1 MTKEFNFPRFTRFIY
16 LALMVILSLWL
27 SPSYA
32 QDTTKSILDINNS
45 KLIKK
50 ANQFLDTNQKK
61 INNFLNKKIEK
72 AKDVLNNKSNT
83 LIEKTGINE
92 IDKQLPYERLLN
104 KKYTLGRRA
113 YQNTVSQFNFLFHAD
128 ISLEEIIQRARDQH
142 EDDYTELLPF
152 YDYDL
157 SITSKESI
165 DSIIY
170 RCNANIVLHDLRS
183 NYVDDAYLLLAK
195 AYLFH
200 KNFDTAASIL
210 QFINYSFFD
219 KEDGADQPIGSNL
232 NKSGKFSIASA
243 ENNRVWENK
252 NIRNESMIWQARNYF
267 EAGEIIEGISLLQ
280 LLKTDAGFPKRLHP
294 FLYEQLAYGYYLSNM
309 NDSAANYLIKGLDN
323 AQDPLTKARWSFL
336 IAQLYEKEQKIDLAY
351 NWFRKAGA
359 IVSNPIIAVYASI
372 YMASIDANRGKKSWE
387 NLANALERML
397 KKDKYAAYADIIYY
411 EMAQLALRNQAV
423 AKANQWLIAS
433 IQKNEKNTKLKQ
445 KTLVQLGALNY
456 NIDQFSVA
464 KVAYE
469 NLNNLLKTFPNYDQI
484 ILRKKWIEKIADL
497 NDLIRYED
505 SLQLIFTA
513 PKMAQIQ
520 IAKQWQKRTA
530 LIKSQEKNLFTDPN
544 KKAVETQNLNK
555 NNQPNNPGYS
565 FGNSFPISV
574 KKQDVK
580 SDFYFDNPQNVS
592 MGVTNFIK
600 KWGDRPNVDNWRRKT
615 TIQLAR
621 TSTINVNIDT
631 VQANI
636 QTNTKE
642 VEFKK
647 GVRKYNKNNTTVLE
661 NDSSE
666 QLTIQLIQTESD
678 LLQSKLN
685 WNKNS
690 LSIAKI
696 FLYEL
701 NDFEKALPRYQAV
714 IQNNIEPS
722 ATESALLDLASHY
735 LHIGQSSTSDSLIA
749 LITRQFPEGIYIQ
762 KKKAKENLDR
772 IDKNTAEAYKT
783 AYFLAQIGD
792 WDQFGAQMD
801 VVQKQFK
808 GTKWNTPYQFLKVK
822 MNAQLGKDSIAIEY
836 CNEIIAQNKSES
848 IKARAKNIITEINK
862 RKETEAYL
870 AALKI
875 VKPTKL
881 VNTKEEAI
889 ALSKAPAINLK
900 NDSSL
905 NGKTAL
911 NIKMAVNIKN
921 DSTSK
926 SNISNNS
933 ANTITKAEVNNLT
946 FTNDSLEQHYIA
958 LQTMNISTVFVKE
971 IQNAFKD
978 YNTETFRQLNLA
990 VTFVQFTDQSHIV
1003 WIGPFTNASDGL
1015 AYINQVKPKLSTEI
1029 ISFIA
1034 KKQYDITLIGKSN
1047 IIQINNQEQ
1056 MDQYRRDKSNY
1067 YFKP

>member
-1 MTKEFNFPRFTRFIY
+1 MAQEYNYPQFKRFIC
-16 LALMVILSLWL
+16 LTAMVLLSIWVR
-27 SPSYA
+27 PSYA

-61 INNFLNKKIEK
+61 INNFLNNKIEK
-72 AKDVLNNKSNT
+72 AKNVLTNKSNE
-83 LIEKTGINE
+83 LIDKTGINDM
-92 IDKQLPYERLLN
+92 DKQLPYERLLN

-113 YQNTVSQFNFLFHAD
+113 YQNTVSQFNFLFHAA
-128 ISLEEIIQRARDQH
+128 ISLEEIIQKARDLH

-157 SITSKESI
+157 SITAKESI

-195 AYLFH
+195 SYLFH

-210 QFINYSFFD
+210 QFINYSFFE
-219 KEDGADQPIGSNL
+219 KEDGADLPIGSNI
-232 NKSGKFSIASA
+232 NKSGKFSIASP
-243 ENNRVWENK
+243 ENNRTWENK
-252 NIRNESMIWQARNYF
+252 NVRNESMIWQARNYF
-267 EAGEIIEGISLLQ
+267 EAGEINEGISLLQ
-280 LLKTDAGFPKRLHP
+280 LLKTDAGFPKRLQP
-294 FLYEQLAYGYYLSNM
+294 FLYEQLAYGYYLTGM

-351 NWFRKAGA
+351 NWYKKAGA
-359 IVSNPIIAVYASI
+359 IVSNPVIAVYASI

-387 NLANALERML
+387 SLANALERMI
-397 KKDKYAAYADIIYY
+397 KKDKYAAFADIIYY

-456 NIDQFSVA
+456 KIDQFSVA
-464 KVAYE
+464 KIAYE
-469 NLNNLLKTFPNYDQI
+469 NLNDLLKTFPNYDQI
-484 ILRKKWIEKIADL
+484 TLRKKWIDKIADL
-497 NDLIRYED
+497 NELIKNED
-505 SLQLIFTA
+505 SLQFIYAA
-513 PKMAQIQ
+513 PALLQAQM
-520 IAKQWQKRTA
+520 AKQWQKRIA
-530 LIKSQEKNLFTDPN
+530 LIKSLEKDLFTDPN
-544 KKAVETQNLNK
+544 KKTDESVNVNK
-555 NNQPNNPGYS
+555 NNQANNPGYS
-565 FGNSFPISV
+565 FGNAFATTTT
-574 KKQDVK
+574 KQDVK

-615 TIQLAR
+615 TIQLAK
-621 TSTINVNIDT
+621 TSPAKTNIDS
-631 VQANI
+631 VQKNI
-636 QTNTKE
+636 PLNSKVIENAKLVGNKKNKTTLQTQ
-642 VEFKK
+642 
-647 GVRKYNKNNTTVLE
+647 
-661 NDSSE
+661 DSTD

-678 LLQSKLN
+678 LKQSQIS

-714 IQNNIEPS
+714 IQNDIEP
-722 ATESALLDLASHY
+722 ATTESALLDLASHY
-735 LHIGQSSTSDSLIA
+735 MHIGQSTTSDSLIA
-749 LITRQFPEGIYIQ
+749 IITRQFPEGIYVQ
-762 KKKAKENLDR
+762 KKQAKENLDR
-772 IDKNTAEAYKT
+772 IDKNSAEAYKA

-792 WDQFGAQMD
+792 WEQFGAQMD
-801 VVQKQFK
+801 SVQKQFK

-822 MNAQLGKDSIAIEY
+822 MHAQLGKDSLAIEY
-836 CNEIIAQNKSES
+836 CNQIIAQNKSES
-848 IKARAKNIITEINK
+848 IKARAKNIITEINN
-862 RKETEAYL
+862 RKVTEAYL

-875 VKPTKL
+875 VQPTKV
-881 VNTKEEAI
+881 VNTKEETI
-889 ALSKAPAINLK
+889 VQSKAPINKLK
-900 NDSSL
+900 TDSNFKSSPNL
-905 NGKTAL
+905 
-911 NIKMAVNIKN
+911 KMAVNPKI
-921 DSTSK
+921 DSTL
-926 SNISNNS
+926 SNAI
-933 ANTITKAEVNNLT
+933 ANQIT

-958 LQTMNISTVFVKE
+958 LQTMNVSAAFVKE

-978 YNTETFRQLNLA
+978 FNTETFRQLNLT
-990 VTFVQFTDQSHIV
+990 VTYVQFTDQSHIV

-1015 AYINQVKPKLSTEI
+1015 AYINKVKPRLSTEI

-1034 KKQYDITLIGKSN
+1034 KKQYDLILIGKSN
-1047 IIQINNQEQ
+1047 ILLINNQAQ
-1056 MDQYRRDKSNY
+1056 LDQYKRDKSNY

>member
-1 MTKEFNFPRFTRFIY
+1 MTKEFNYPQINRFIC
-16 LALMVILSLWL
+16 LAAMVILSLWL

-45 KLIKK
+45 KLVKK

-61 INNFLNKKIEK
+61 INNFLNKNIEK
-72 AKDVLNNKSNT
+72 AKDVLNKKSNE
-83 LIEKTGINE
+83 LIDKTGINE

-113 YQNTVSQFNFLFHAD
+113 YQNTVSQFNFLFNAD
-128 ISLEEIIQRARDQH
+128 ISLNEIIQKARDQH

-157 SITSKESI
+157 SITAKESI

-210 QFINYSFFD
+210 QFINYSFFE

-232 NKSGKFSIASA
+232 SKSGKFSIASA

-252 NIRNESMIWQARNYF
+252 NVRNESMIWQARNYF
-267 EAGEIIEGISLLQ
+267 EAGEINEGISLLQ

-294 FLYEQLAYGYYLSNM
+294 FLYEQLAYGYYLSGM

-359 IVSNPIIAVYASI
+359 IVSNPVIAVYASI

-397 KKDKYAAYADIIYY
+397 KKDKYAAFADIVYY

-423 AKANQWLIAS
+423 KKANQWLIAS

-445 KTLVQLGALNY
+445 KTFVQLGALNY
-456 NIDQFSVA
+456 KIDQFSVA
-464 KVAYE
+464 KIAYE
-469 NLNNLLKTFPNYDQI
+469 NLNDLLKTFPNYDQI
-484 ILRKKWIEKIADL
+484 TLRKKWIDKIADL
-497 NDLIRYED
+497 NELIANED
-505 SLQLIFTA
+505 NLQLIYAA
-513 PKMAQIQ
+513 PTMAQTQ
-520 IAKQWQKRTA
+520 MAKDWQKRSA
-530 LIKSQEKNLFTDPN
+530 LIKSQEKNLLNDPN
-544 KKAVETQNLNK
+544 KKTEESLLVNNYNQN
-555 NNQPNNPGYS
+555 NNPVYS
-565 FGNSFPISV
+565 FANAST
-574 KKQDVK
+574 KQNIK

-592 MGVTNFIK
+592 MGVNSYIK
-600 KWGDRPNVDNWRRKT
+600 KWGDRPNIDNWRRKT

-621 TSTINVNIDT
+621 TSPANANIDSA
-631 VQANI
+631 QSI
-636 QTNTKE
+636 ILSNTKSL
-642 VEFKK
+642 
-647 GVRKYNKNNTTVLE
+647 GNKEKNTIALE
-661 NDSSE
+661 QDSTE
-666 QLTIQLIQTESD
+666 RLTIQLIQNESD
-678 LLQSKLN
+678 LTQSKLN

-714 IQNNIEPS
+714 IQNSIEPNT
-722 ATESALLDLASHY
+722 TESALLDLASHY
-735 LHIGQSSTSDSLIA
+735 LHVGQTTNSDSLIA
-749 LITRQFPEGIYIQ
+749 LIISQFPDGIYVQ

-772 IDKNTAEAYKT
+772 IDKNSAEAYKSV
-783 AYFLAQIGD
+783 YFLAQIGD
-792 WDQFGAQMD
+792 WDQFSAQMET
-801 VVQKQFK
+801 VQKQFK

-848 IKARAKNIITEINK
+848 IKSRAKNIITEINN
-862 RKETEAYL
+862 RKATEAYL

-875 VKPTKL
+875 LKPTKL
-881 VNTKEEAI
+881 VNTNEETI
-889 ALSKAPAINLK
+889 VQIKAPAIKVK

-905 NGKTAL
+905 NSKSTL
-911 NIKMAVNIKN
+911 DIKMAVNPKN
-921 DSTSK
+921 DSNLSK
-926 SNISNNS
+926 AI
-933 ANTITKAEVNNLT
+933 ANQIT
-946 FTNDSLEQHYIA
+946 FTNDSIEQHYIA
-958 LQTMNISTVFVKE
+958 LQTTNVSTVFVKE
-971 IQNAFKD
+971 IQNAIKD
-978 YNTETFRQLNLA
+978 FNAETFKQLNLA
-990 VTFVQFTDQSHIV
+990 VTYVQFTDQSHIV
-1003 WIGPFTNASDGL
+1003 WIGPFTNAYDGL
-1015 AYINQVKPKLSTEI
+1015 VYLNKVKPRLSTEI

-1034 KKQYDITLIGKSN
+1034 KKQYNLTLIGKSN
-1047 IIQINNQEQ
+1047 IVLINNQEQ
-1056 MDQYRRDKSNY
+1056 LDQYKRDKSNY

>member
-1 MTKEFNFPRFTRFIY
+1 MAQEYNYPQFKRFIC
-16 LALMVILSLWL
+16 LTAMVLLSIWVR
-27 SPSYA
+27 PSYA

-61 INNFLNKKIEK
+61 INNFLNNKIEK
-72 AKDVLNNKSNT
+72 AKNVLTNKSNE
-83 LIEKTGINE
+83 LIDKTGINDM
-92 IDKQLPYERLLN
+92 DKQLPYERLLN

-113 YQNTVSQFNFLFHAD
+113 YQNTVSQFNFLFHAA
-128 ISLEEIIQRARDQH
+128 ISLEEIIQKARDLH

-157 SITSKESI
+157 SITAKESI

-195 AYLFH
+195 SYLFH

-210 QFINYSFFD
+210 QFINYSFFE
-219 KEDGADQPIGSNL
+219 KEDGADLPIGSNI
-232 NKSGKFSIASA
+232 NKSGKFSIASP
-243 ENNRVWENK
+243 ENNRAWENK
-252 NIRNESMIWQARNYF
+252 NVRNESMIWQARNYF
-267 EAGEIIEGISLLQ
+267 EAGEINEGISLLQ
-280 LLKTDAGFPKRLHP
+280 LLKTDAGFPKRLQP
-294 FLYEQLAYGYYLSNM
+294 FLYEQLAYGYYLTGM

-351 NWFRKAGA
+351 NWYKKAGA
-359 IVSNPIIAVYASI
+359 IVSNPVIAVYASI

-387 NLANALERML
+387 SLANALERMI
-397 KKDKYAAYADIIYY
+397 KKDKYAAFADIIYY

-445 KTLVQLGALNY
+445 KTLVQLGALNFK
-456 NIDQFSVA
+456 IDQFSVA
-464 KVAYE
+464 KIAYE
-469 NLNNLLKTFPNYDQI
+469 NLNDLLKTFPNYDQI
-484 ILRKKWIEKIADL
+484 TLRKKWIDKIADL
-497 NDLIRYED
+497 NELIKNED
-505 SLQLIFTA
+505 SLQFIYAA
-513 PKMAQIQ
+513 PALLQAQM
-520 IAKQWQKRTA
+520 AKQWQKRIA
-530 LIKSQEKNLFTDPN
+530 LIKSLEKDLFTDPN
-544 KKAVETQNLNK
+544 KKTDESVNVNK
-555 NNQPNNPGYS
+555 NNQANNPGYS
-565 FGNSFPISV
+565 FGNAFATTTT
-574 KKQDVK
+574 KQDVK

-615 TIQLAR
+615 TIQLAK
-621 TSTINVNIDT
+621 TSPAKTNIDS
-631 VQANI
+631 VQKNI
-636 QTNTKE
+636 PLNSKVIENAKLVGNKKNKTTLQTQ
-642 VEFKK
+642 
-647 GVRKYNKNNTTVLE
+647 
-661 NDSSE
+661 DSTD

-678 LLQSKLN
+678 LKQSQIS

-714 IQNNIEPS
+714 IQNDIEP
-722 ATESALLDLASHY
+722 ATTESALLDLASHY
-735 LHIGQSSTSDSLIA
+735 MHIGQSTTSDSLIA
-749 LITRQFPEGIYIQ
+749 IITRQFPEGIYVQ
-762 KKKAKENLDR
+762 KKQAKENLDR
-772 IDKNTAEAYKT
+772 KDKNSAEAYKA

-792 WDQFGAQMD
+792 WEQFGAQMD
-801 VVQKQFK
+801 SVQKQFK

-822 MNAQLGKDSIAIEY
+822 MHAQLGKDSLAIEY
-836 CNEIIAQNKSES
+836 CNQIIAQNKSES
-848 IKARAKNIITEINK
+848 IKARAKNIITEINN
-862 RKETEAYL
+862 RKVTEAYL

-875 VKPTKL
+875 VQPTKV
-881 VNTKEEAI
+881 VNTKEETI
-889 ALSKAPAINLK
+889 VQSKAPINKLK
-900 NDSSL
+900 TDSNFKSSPNL
-905 NGKTAL
+905 
-911 NIKMAVNIKN
+911 KMAVNPKI
-921 DSTSK
+921 DSTL
-926 SNISNNS
+926 SNAI
-933 ANTITKAEVNNLT
+933 ANQIT

-958 LQTMNISTVFVKE
+958 LQTMNVSAAFVKE

-978 YNTETFRQLNLA
+978 FNTETFRQLNLT
-990 VTFVQFTDQSHIV
+990 VTYVQFTDQSHIV

-1015 AYINQVKPKLSTEI
+1015 AYINKVKPRLSTEI

-1034 KKQYDITLIGKSN
+1034 KKQYDLILIGKSN
-1047 IIQINNQEQ
+1047 ILLINNQAQ
-1056 MDQYRRDKSNY
+1056 LDQYKRDKSNY

>member
-1 MTKEFNFPRFTRFIY
+1 MAQEYNYPQFKRFIC
-16 LALMVILSLWL
+16 LTAMVLLSIWVR
-27 SPSYA
+27 PSYA

-61 INNFLNKKIEK
+61 INNFLNNKIEK
-72 AKDVLNNKSNT
+72 AKNVLTNKSNE
-83 LIEKTGINE
+83 LIDKTGINDM
-92 IDKQLPYERLLN
+92 DKQLPYERLLN

-113 YQNTVSQFNFLFHAD
+113 YQNTVSQFNFLFHAA
-128 ISLEEIIQRARDQH
+128 ISLEEIIQKARDLH

-157 SITSKESI
+157 SITAKESI

-195 AYLFH
+195 SYLFH

-210 QFINYSFFD
+210 QFINYSFFE
-219 KEDGADQPIGSNL
+219 KEDGADLPIGSNI
-232 NKSGKFSIASA
+232 NKSGKFSIASP
-243 ENNRVWENK
+243 ENNRAWENK
-252 NIRNESMIWQARNYF
+252 NVRNESMIWQARNYF
-267 EAGEIIEGISLLQ
+267 EAGEINEGISLLQ
-280 LLKTDAGFPKRLHP
+280 LLKTDAGFPKRLQP
-294 FLYEQLAYGYYLSNM
+294 FLYEQLAYGYYLTGM

-351 NWFRKAGA
+351 NWYKKAGA
-359 IVSNPIIAVYASI
+359 IVSNPVIAVYASI

-387 NLANALERML
+387 SLANALERMI
-397 KKDKYAAYADIIYY
+397 KKDKYAAFADIIYY

-456 NIDQFSVA
+456 KIDQFSVA
-464 KVAYE
+464 KIAYE
-469 NLNNLLKTFPNYDQI
+469 NLNDLLKTFPNYDQI
-484 ILRKKWIEKIADL
+484 TLRKKWIDKIADL
-497 NDLIRYED
+497 NELIKNED
-505 SLQLIFTA
+505 SLQFIYAA
-513 PKMAQIQ
+513 PALLQAQM
-520 IAKQWQKRTA
+520 AKQWQKRIA
-530 LIKSQEKNLFTDPN
+530 LIKSLEKDLFTDPN
-544 KKAVETQNLNK
+544 KKTDESVNVNK
-555 NNQPNNPGYS
+555 NNQANNPGYS
-565 FGNSFPISV
+565 FGNAFATTTT
-574 KKQDVK
+574 KQDVK

-615 TIQLAR
+615 TIQLAK
-621 TSTINVNIDT
+621 TSPAKTNIDS
-631 VQANI
+631 VQKNI
-636 QTNTKE
+636 SLNPKVVENAKLVGNKKNKTTLQTQ
-642 VEFKK
+642 
-647 GVRKYNKNNTTVLE
+647 
-661 NDSSE
+661 DSTD

-678 LLQSKLN
+678 LKQSQIS

-714 IQNNIEPS
+714 IQNDIEP
-722 ATESALLDLASHY
+722 ATTESALLDLASHY
-735 LHIGQSSTSDSLIA
+735 MHIGQSTTSDSLIA
-749 LITRQFPEGIYIQ
+749 IITRQFPEGIYVQ
-762 KKKAKENLDR
+762 KKQAKENLDR
-772 IDKNTAEAYKT
+772 IDKNSAEAYKA

-792 WDQFGAQMD
+792 WEQFGAQMD
-801 VVQKQFK
+801 SVQKQFK

-822 MNAQLGKDSIAIEY
+822 MHAQLGKDSLAIEY
-836 CNEIIAQNKSES
+836 CNQIIAQNKSES
-848 IKARAKNIITEINK
+848 IKARAKNIITEINN
-862 RKETEAYL
+862 RKVTEAYL

-875 VKPTKL
+875 VQPTKV
-881 VNTKEEAI
+881 VNTKEETI
-889 ALSKAPAINLK
+889 VQSKAPINKLK
-900 NDSSL
+900 TDSNFKSSPNL
-905 NGKTAL
+905 
-911 NIKMAVNIKN
+911 KMAVNPKI
-921 DSTSK
+921 DSTL
-926 SNISNNS
+926 SNAI
-933 ANTITKAEVNNLT
+933 ANQIT

-958 LQTMNISTVFVKE
+958 LQTMNVSAAFVKE

-978 YNTETFRQLNLA
+978 FNTETFRQLNLT
-990 VTFVQFTDQSHIV
+990 VTYVQFTDQSHIV

-1015 AYINQVKPKLSTEI
+1015 AYINKVKPRLSTEI

-1034 KKQYDITLIGKSN
+1034 KKQYDLILIGKSN
-1047 IIQINNQEQ
+1047 ILLINNQAQ
-1056 MDQYRRDKSNY
+1056 LDQYKRDKSNY

>member
-1 MTKEFNFPRFTRFIY
+1 MAQEYNYPQFKRFIC
-16 LALMVILSLWL
+16 LTAMVLLSIWVR
-27 SPSYA
+27 PSYA

-61 INNFLNKKIEK
+61 INNFLNNKIEK
-72 AKDVLNNKSNT
+72 AKNVLTNKSNE
-83 LIEKTGINE
+83 LIDKTGINDM
-92 IDKQLPYERLLN
+92 DKQLPYERLLN

-113 YQNTVSQFNFLFHAD
+113 YQNTVSQFNFLFHAA
-128 ISLEEIIQRARDQH
+128 ISLEEIIQKARDLH

-157 SITSKESI
+157 SITAKESI

-195 AYLFH
+195 SYLFH

-210 QFINYSFFD
+210 QFINYSFFE
-219 KEDGADQPIGSNL
+219 KEDGADLPIGSNI
-232 NKSGKFSIASA
+232 NKSGKFSIASP
-243 ENNRVWENK
+243 ENNRAWENK
-252 NIRNESMIWQARNYF
+252 NVRNESMIWQARNYF
-267 EAGEIIEGISLLQ
+267 EAGEINEGISLLQ
-280 LLKTDAGFPKRLHP
+280 LLKTDAGFPKRLQP
-294 FLYEQLAYGYYLSNM
+294 FLYEQLAYGYYLTGM

-351 NWFRKAGA
+351 NWYKKAGA
-359 IVSNPIIAVYASI
+359 IVSNPVIAVYASI

-387 NLANALERML
+387 SLANALERMI
-397 KKDKYAAYADIIYY
+397 KKDKYAAFADIIYY

-456 NIDQFSVA
+456 KIDQFSVA
-464 KVAYE
+464 KIAYE
-469 NLNNLLKTFPNYDQI
+469 NLNDLLKTFPNYDQI
-484 ILRKKWIEKIADL
+484 TLRKKWIDKIADL
-497 NDLIRYED
+497 NELIKNED
-505 SLQLIFTA
+505 SLQFIYAA
-513 PKMAQIQ
+513 PALLQAQM
-520 IAKQWQKRTA
+520 AKQWQKRIA
-530 LIKSQEKNLFTDPN
+530 LIKSLEKDLFTDPN
-544 KKAVETQNLNK
+544 KKTDESVNVNK
-555 NNQPNNPGYS
+555 NNQANNPGYS
-565 FGNSFPISV
+565 FGNAFATTTT
-574 KKQDVK
+574 KQDVK

-615 TIQLAR
+615 TIQLAK
-621 TSTINVNIDT
+621 TSPAKTNIDS
-631 VQANI
+631 VQKNI
-636 QTNTKE
+636 PLNSKVIENAKLVGNKKNKTTLQTQ
-642 VEFKK
+642 
-647 GVRKYNKNNTTVLE
+647 
-661 NDSSE
+661 DSTD

-678 LLQSKLN
+678 LKQSQIS

-714 IQNNIEPS
+714 IQNDIEP
-722 ATESALLDLASHY
+722 ATTESALLDLASHY
-735 LHIGQSSTSDSLIA
+735 MHIGQPTISDSLIA
-749 LITRQFPEGIYIQ
+749 LISRQFPEGIYVQ
-762 KKKAKENLDR
+762 KKQAKENLDL
-772 IDKNTAEAYKT
+772 IDKNSAEAYKA

-792 WDQFGAQMD
+792 WEQFGVQMD
-801 VVQKQFK
+801 SVQKQFK

-822 MNAQLGKDSIAIEY
+822 MHAQLGKDSLAIEY
-836 CNEIIAQNKSES
+836 CNQIIAQNKSES
-848 IKARAKNIITEINK
+848 IKARAKNIITEINN
-862 RKETEAYL
+862 RKVTEAYL

-875 VKPTKL
+875 VQPTKV
-881 VNTKEEAI
+881 VNTKEETI
-889 ALSKAPAINLK
+889 VQSKAPINKLK
-900 NDSSL
+900 TDSNFKSSPNL
-905 NGKTAL
+905 
-911 NIKMAVNIKN
+911 KMAVNPKI
-921 DSTSK
+921 DSTL
-926 SNISNNS
+926 SNAI
-933 ANTITKAEVNNLT
+933 ANQIT

-958 LQTMNISTVFVKE
+958 LQTMNVSAAFVKE

-978 YNTETFRQLNLA
+978 FNTETFRQLNLT
-990 VTFVQFTDQSHIV
+990 VTYVQFTDQSHIV

-1015 AYINQVKPKLSTEI
+1015 AYINKVKPRLSTEI

-1034 KKQYDITLIGKSN
+1034 KKQYDLILIGKSN
-1047 IIQINNQEQ
+1047 ILLINNQAQ
-1056 MDQYRRDKSNY
+1056 LDQYKRDKSNY

>member
-1 MTKEFNFPRFTRFIY
+1 MAQEYNYPQFKRFIC
-16 LALMVILSLWL
+16 LTAMVLLSIWVR
-27 SPSYA
+27 PSYA

-61 INNFLNKKIEK
+61 INNFLNNKIEK
-72 AKDVLNNKSNT
+72 AKNVLTNKSNE
-83 LIEKTGINE
+83 LIDKTGINDM
-92 IDKQLPYERLLN
+92 DKQLPYERLLN

-113 YQNTVSQFNFLFHAD
+113 YQNTVSQFNFLFHAA
-128 ISLEEIIQRARDQH
+128 ISLEEIIQKARDLH

-157 SITSKESI
+157 SITAKESI

-195 AYLFH
+195 SYLFH

-210 QFINYSFFD
+210 QFINYSFFE
-219 KEDGADQPIGSNL
+219 KEDGADLPIGSNI
-232 NKSGKFSIASA
+232 NKSGKFSIASP
-243 ENNRVWENK
+243 ENNRAWENK
-252 NIRNESMIWQARNYF
+252 NVRNESMIWQARNYF
-267 EAGEIIEGISLLQ
+267 EAGEINEGISLLQ
-280 LLKTDAGFPKRLHP
+280 LLKTDAGFPKRLQP
-294 FLYEQLAYGYYLSNM
+294 FLYEQLAYGYYLTGM

-351 NWFRKAGA
+351 NWYKKAGA
-359 IVSNPIIAVYASI
+359 IVSNPVIAVYASI

-387 NLANALERML
+387 SLANALERMI
-397 KKDKYAAYADIIYY
+397 KKDKYAAFADIIYY

-456 NIDQFSVA
+456 KIDQFSVA
-464 KVAYE
+464 KIAYE
-469 NLNNLLKTFPNYDQI
+469 NLNDLLKTFPNYDQI
-484 ILRKKWIEKIADL
+484 TLRKKWIDKIADL
-497 NDLIRYED
+497 NELIKNED
-505 SLQLIFTA
+505 SLQFIYAA
-513 PKMAQIQ
+513 PALLQAQM
-520 IAKQWQKRTA
+520 AKQWQKRIA
-530 LIKSQEKNLFTDPN
+530 LIKSLEKDLFTDPN
-544 KKAVETQNLNK
+544 KKTDESVNVNK
-555 NNQPNNPGYS
+555 NNQANNPGYS
-565 FGNSFPISV
+565 FGNAFATTTT
-574 KKQDVK
+574 KQDVK

-615 TIQLAR
+615 TIQLAK
-621 TSTINVNIDT
+621 TSPAKTNIDS
-631 VQANI
+631 VQKNI
-636 QTNTKE
+636 PLNPKVVENAKLVGNKKNKTTLQTQ
-642 VEFKK
+642 
-647 GVRKYNKNNTTVLE
+647 
-661 NDSSE
+661 DSTD

-678 LLQSKLN
+678 LKQSQIS

-714 IQNNIEPS
+714 IQNDIEP
-722 ATESALLDLASHY
+722 ATTESALLDLASHY
-735 LHIGQSSTSDSLIA
+735 MHIGQSTTSDSLIA
-749 LITRQFPEGIYIQ
+749 IITRQFPEGIYVQ
-762 KKKAKENLDR
+762 KKQAKENLDR
-772 IDKNTAEAYKT
+772 IDKNSAEAYKA

-792 WDQFGAQMD
+792 WEQFGAQMD
-801 VVQKQFK
+801 SVQKQFK

-822 MNAQLGKDSIAIEY
+822 MHAQLGKDSLAIEY
-836 CNEIIAQNKSES
+836 CNQIIAQNKSES
-848 IKARAKNIITEINK
+848 IKARAKNIITEINN
-862 RKETEAYL
+862 RKVTEAYL

-875 VKPTKL
+875 VQPTKV
-881 VNTKEEAI
+881 VNTKEETI
-889 ALSKAPAINLK
+889 VQSKAPINKLK
-900 NDSSL
+900 TDSNFKSSPNL
-905 NGKTAL
+905 
-911 NIKMAVNIKN
+911 KMAVNPKI
-921 DSTSK
+921 DSTL
-926 SNISNNS
+926 SNAI
-933 ANTITKAEVNNLT
+933 ANQIT

-958 LQTMNISTVFVKE
+958 LQTMNVSAAFVKE

-978 YNTETFRQLNLA
+978 FNTETFRQLNLT
-990 VTFVQFTDQSHIV
+990 VTYVQFTDQSHIV

-1015 AYINQVKPKLSTEI
+1015 AYINKVKPRLSTEI

-1034 KKQYDITLIGKSN
+1034 KKQYDLILIGKSN
-1047 IIQINNQEQ
+1047 ILLINNQAQ
-1056 MDQYRRDKSNY
+1056 LDQYKRDKSNY

>member
-1 MTKEFNFPRFTRFIY
+1 MTKESNYPQFKRFIC
-16 LALMVILSLWL
+16 LAAIVLFSLWL
-27 SPSYA
+27 NPSYA
-32 QDTTKSILDINNS
+32 QDSTKSILDINNS
-45 KLIKK
+45 KLVKK
-50 ANQFLDTNQKK
+50 ANQLLDTNQKK
-61 INNFLNKKIEK
+61 INNFLNKKIEQ
-72 AKDVLNNKSNT
+72 AKDVLNKKSNE
-83 LIEKTGINE
+83 LIDKTGINE

-128 ISLEEIIQRARDQH
+128 ISLNEIIQKAREQH
-142 EDDYTELLPF
+142 EDDFTDLLPF

-157 SITSKESI
+157 NITAKESI

-183 NYVDDAYLLLAK
+183 NYVDDAYFLLAK

-210 QFINYSFFD
+210 QFINYSFFE

-232 NKSGKFSIASA
+232 SKSGKFSIASA
-243 ENNRVWENK
+243 ENNRAWENK
-252 NIRNESMIWQARNYF
+252 NVRNESMIWQARNYF
-267 EAGEIIEGISLLQ
+267 EAGEINEGISLLQ

-294 FLYEQLAYGYYLSNM
+294 FLYEQLAYGYYLSGM

-323 AQDPLTKARWSFL
+323 AQDPLTKARWCFL

-359 IVSNPIIAVYASI
+359 IVSNPVIAVYASI

-397 KKDKYAAYADIIYY
+397 KKDKYAAFADIVYY

-423 AKANQWLIAS
+423 TKANQWLIAS
-433 IQKNEKNTKLKQ
+433 IQKNQKNTKLKQ

-456 NIDQFSVA
+456 KIDQFSIA
-464 KVAYE
+464 KIAYE
-469 NLNNLLKTFPNYDQI
+469 NLNDLLKTFPNYDQI
-484 ILRKKWIEKIADL
+484 TLRKKWIDKIANL
-497 NDLIRYED
+497 NESIANED
-505 SLQLIFTA
+505 SLQLIYAA
-513 PKMAQIQ
+513 PTIAQSQ
-520 IAKQWQKRTA
+520 MAKQWQKRTA
-530 LIKSQEKNLFTDPN
+530 LIKSQENNLLTDPN
-544 KKAVETQNLNK
+544 KKTEEPMPVNR
-555 NNQPNNPGYS
+555 NNNNPGYS
-565 FGNSFPISV
+565 FANTSP
-574 KKQDVK
+574 KQNVK

-592 MGVTNFIK
+592 MGVTSYIK

-621 TSTINVNIDT
+621 TSPIKVNNDS
-631 VQANI
+631 VQSNI
-636 QTNTKE
+636 QSNIKS
-642 VEFKK
+642 VGNKK
-647 GVRKYNKNNTTVLE
+647 KNTTALDQ
-661 NDSSE
+661 DSTE
-666 QLTIQLIQTESD
+666 RLTIQLIETESD
-678 LLQSKLN
+678 LNQSKLN

-714 IQNNIEPS
+714 IQNNIEPNT
-722 ATESALLDLASHY
+722 TESALLDLASHY
-735 LHIGQSSTSDSLIA
+735 LHIGQTTSSDSIIA
-749 LITRQFPEGIYIQ
+749 LIINQFPEGIYVQ

-772 IDKNTAEAYKT
+772 IDKNSSEAYKT

-792 WDQFGAQMD
+792 WDQFGTQMETF
-801 VVQKQFK
+801 QKQFK

-822 MNAQLGKDSIAIEY
+822 MNAQLGRDSIAIEY

-848 IKARAKNIITEINK
+848 IKARAKNIITEINN
-862 RKETEAYL
+862 RKTTEAYL

-875 VKPTKL
+875 VKTTKL

-889 ALSKAPAINLK
+889 VLSKAPAMTLK
-900 NDSSL
+900 HDSSL
-905 NGKTAL
+905 NGKGNL
-911 NIKMAVNIKN
+911 DIKMAVNIKN
-921 DSTSK
+921 DSTNAST
-926 SNISNNS
+926 ISL
-933 ANTITKAEVNNLT
+933 AKAEINQIA
-946 FTNDSLEQHYIA
+946 FTSDSLEQHYIA
-958 LQTMNISTVFVKE
+958 LQTMNISAVFVKE

-978 YNTETFRQLNLA
+978 FNTETFRQLNLA
-990 VTFVQFTDQSHIV
+990 VTYVQFTDQSHIV
-1003 WIGPFTNASDGL
+1003 WIGPFNNASDGL

-1034 KKQYDITLIGKSN
+1034 KKQYDLTLIGKSN

-1056 MDQYRRDKSNY
+1056 MDQYRRYKSNY

>member
-1 MTKEFNFPRFTRFIY
+1 MAQEYNYPQFKRFIC
-16 LALMVILSLWL
+16 LTAMVLLSIWVR
-27 SPSYA
+27 PSYA

-61 INNFLNKKIEK
+61 INNFLNNKIEK
-72 AKDVLNNKSNT
+72 AKNVLTNKSNE
-83 LIEKTGINE
+83 LIDKTGINDM
-92 IDKQLPYERLLN
+92 DKQLPYERLLN

-113 YQNTVSQFNFLFHAD
+113 YQNTVSQFNFLFHAA
-128 ISLEEIIQRARDQH
+128 ISLEEIIQKARDLH

-157 SITSKESI
+157 SITAKESI

-195 AYLFH
+195 SYLFH

-210 QFINYSFFD
+210 QFINYSFFE
-219 KEDGADQPIGSNL
+219 KEDGADLPIGSNI
-232 NKSGKFSIASA
+232 NKSGKFSIASP
-243 ENNRVWENK
+243 ENNRAWENK
-252 NIRNESMIWQARNYF
+252 NVRNESMIWQARNYF
-267 EAGEIIEGISLLQ
+267 EAGDINEGISLLQ
-280 LLKTDAGFPKRLHP
+280 LLKTDAGFPKRLQP
-294 FLYEQLAYGYYLSNM
+294 FLYEQLAYGYYLTGM

-351 NWFRKAGA
+351 NWYKKAGA
-359 IVSNPIIAVYASI
+359 IVSNPVIAVYASI

-387 NLANALERML
+387 SLANALERMI
-397 KKDKYAAYADIIYY
+397 KKDKYAAFADIIYY

-456 NIDQFSVA
+456 KIDQFSVA
-464 KVAYE
+464 KIAYE
-469 NLNNLLKTFPNYDQI
+469 NLNDLLKTFPNYDQI
-484 ILRKKWIEKIADL
+484 TLRKKWIDKIADL
-497 NDLIRYED
+497 NELIKNED
-505 SLQLIFTA
+505 SLQFIYAA
-513 PKMAQIQ
+513 PALLQAQM
-520 IAKQWQKRTA
+520 AKQWQKRIA
-530 LIKSQEKNLFTDPN
+530 LIKSQEKDLFTDPN
-544 KKAVETQNLNK
+544 KKTDESVNVNK
-555 NNQPNNPGYS
+555 NNQANNPGYS
-565 FGNSFPISV
+565 FGNAFATTTT
-574 KKQDVK
+574 KQDVK

-615 TIQLAR
+615 TIQLAK
-621 TSTINVNIDT
+621 TSPAKTNIDS
-631 VQANI
+631 VQKNI
-636 QTNTKE
+636 PLNPKVVENAKLVGNKKNKTTLQTQ
-642 VEFKK
+642 
-647 GVRKYNKNNTTVLE
+647 
-661 NDSSE
+661 DSTD

-678 LLQSKLN
+678 LKQSQIS

-714 IQNNIEPS
+714 IQNDIEP
-722 ATESALLDLASHY
+722 ATTESALLDLASHY
-735 LHIGQSSTSDSLIA
+735 MHIGQSTTSDSLIA
-749 LITRQFPEGIYIQ
+749 IITRQFPEGIYVQ
-762 KKKAKENLDR
+762 KKQAKENLDR
-772 IDKNTAEAYKT
+772 IDKNSAEAYKA

-792 WDQFGAQMD
+792 WEQFGAQMD
-801 VVQKQFK
+801 SVQKQFK

-822 MNAQLGKDSIAIEY
+822 MHAQLGKDSLAIEY
-836 CNEIIAQNKSES
+836 CNQIIAQNKSES
-848 IKARAKNIITEINK
+848 IKARAKNIITEINN
-862 RKETEAYL
+862 RKVTEAYL

-875 VKPTKL
+875 VQPTKV
-881 VNTKEEAI
+881 VNTKEETI
-889 ALSKAPAINLK
+889 VQSKAPINKLK
-900 NDSSL
+900 TDSNFKSSPNL
-905 NGKTAL
+905 
-911 NIKMAVNIKN
+911 KMAVNPKI
-921 DSTSK
+921 DSTL
-926 SNISNNS
+926 SNAI
-933 ANTITKAEVNNLT
+933 ANQIT

-958 LQTMNISTVFVKE
+958 LQTMNVSAAFVKE

-978 YNTETFRQLNLA
+978 FNTETFRQLNLT
-990 VTFVQFTDQSHIV
+990 VTYVQFTDQSHIV

-1015 AYINQVKPKLSTEI
+1015 AYINKVKPRLSTEI

-1034 KKQYDITLIGKSN
+1034 KKQYDLILIGKSN
-1047 IIQINNQEQ
+1047 ILLINNQAQ
-1056 MDQYRRDKSNY
+1056 LDQYKRDKSNY

>member
-1 MTKEFNFPRFTRFIY
+1 MAQEYNYPQFKRFIC
-16 LALMVILSLWL
+16 LTAMVLLSIWVR
-27 SPSYA
+27 PSYA
-32 QDTTKSILDINNS
+32 QATTKSILDINNS

-61 INNFLNKKIEK
+61 INNFLNNKIEK
-72 AKDVLNNKSNT
+72 AKNVLTNKSNE
-83 LIEKTGINE
+83 LIDKTGIND

-113 YQNTVSQFNFLFHAD
+113 YQNTVSQFNFLFHAA
-128 ISLEEIIQRARDQH
+128 ISLEEIIQKARDLH

-157 SITSKESI
+157 SITAKESI

-195 AYLFH
+195 SYLFH

-210 QFINYSFFD
+210 QFINYSFFE
-219 KEDGADQPIGSNL
+219 KEDGADLPIGSNI
-232 NKSGKFSIASA
+232 NKSGKFSIASP
-243 ENNRVWENK
+243 ENNRAWENK
-252 NIRNESMIWQARNYF
+252 NVRNESMIWQARNYF
-267 EAGEIIEGISLLQ
+267 EAGDINEGISLLQ

-294 FLYEQLAYGYYLSNM
+294 FLYEQLAYGYYLTGM

-351 NWFRKAGA
+351 NWYKKAGA
-359 IVSNPIIAVYASI
+359 IVSNPVIAVYASI

-387 NLANALERML
+387 SLANALERMI
-397 KKDKYAAYADIIYY
+397 KKDKYAAFADIIYY

-456 NIDQFSVA
+456 KIDQFSVA
-464 KVAYE
+464 KIAYE
-469 NLNNLLKTFPNYDQI
+469 NLNDLLKTFPNYDQI
-484 ILRKKWIEKIADL
+484 TLRKKWIDKIADL
-497 NDLIRYED
+497 NELIKNED
-505 SLQLIFTA
+505 SLQFIYAA
-513 PKMAQIQ
+513 PVLLHAQM
-520 IAKQWQKRTA
+520 AKQWQKRIA
-530 LIKSQEKNLFTDPN
+530 LIKSQEKDLFTDPN
-544 KKAVETQNLNK
+544 KKTDESVNVNK
-555 NNQPNNPGYS
+555 NNQANNPGYS
-565 FGNSFPISV
+565 FGNAFATTTT
-574 KKQDVK
+574 KQDVK

-615 TIQLAR
+615 TIQLAK
-621 TSTINVNIDT
+621 TSPAKTNIDS
-631 VQANI
+631 VQKNI
-636 QTNTKE
+636 PLNPKVVENAKLVGNKKNKTTLQTQ
-642 VEFKK
+642 
-647 GVRKYNKNNTTVLE
+647 
-661 NDSSE
+661 DSTD

-678 LLQSKLN
+678 LKQSQIS

-714 IQNNIEPS
+714 IQNDIEP
-722 ATESALLDLASHY
+722 ATTESALLDLASHY
-735 LHIGQSSTSDSLIA
+735 MHIGQSTTSDSLIA
-749 LITRQFPEGIYIQ
+749 IITRQFPEGIYVQ
-762 KKKAKENLDR
+762 KKQAKENLDR
-772 IDKNTAEAYKT
+772 IDKNSAEAYKA

-792 WDQFGAQMD
+792 WEQFGAQMD
-801 VVQKQFK
+801 SVQKQFK

-822 MNAQLGKDSIAIEY
+822 MHAQLGKDSLAIEY
-836 CNEIIAQNKSES
+836 CNQIIAQNKSES
-848 IKARAKNIITEINK
+848 IKARAKNIITEINN
-862 RKETEAYL
+862 RKVTEAYL

-875 VKPTKL
+875 VQPTKV
-881 VNTKEEAI
+881 VNTKEETI
-889 ALSKAPAINLK
+889 VQSKAPINKLK
-900 NDSSL
+900 TDSNFKSSPNL
-905 NGKTAL
+905 
-911 NIKMAVNIKN
+911 KMAVNPKI
-921 DSTSK
+921 DSTL
-926 SNISNNS
+926 SNAI
-933 ANTITKAEVNNLT
+933 ANQIT

-958 LQTMNISTVFVKE
+958 LQTMNVSAAFVKE

-978 YNTETFRQLNLA
+978 FNTETFRQLNLT
-990 VTFVQFTDQSHIV
+990 VTYVQFTDQSHIV

-1015 AYINQVKPKLSTEI
+1015 AYINKVKPRLSTEI

-1034 KKQYDITLIGKSN
+1034 KKQYDLILIGKSN
-1047 IIQINNQEQ
+1047 ILLINNQAQ
-1056 MDQYRRDKSNY
+1056 LDQYKRDKSNY

>member
-1 MTKEFNFPRFTRFIY
+1 MAQEYNYPQFKRFIC
-16 LALMVILSLWL
+16 LTAMVLLSIWVR
-27 SPSYA
+27 PSYA

-61 INNFLNKKIEK
+61 INNFLNNKIEK
-72 AKDVLNNKSNT
+72 AKKVLTNKSNE
-83 LIEKTGINE
+83 LIDKTGINDM
-92 IDKQLPYERLLN
+92 DKQLPYERLLN

-113 YQNTVSQFNFLFHAD
+113 YQNTVSQFNFLFHAA
-128 ISLEEIIQRARDQH
+128 ISLEEIIQKARDLH

-157 SITSKESI
+157 SITAKESI

-195 AYLFH
+195 SYLFH

-210 QFINYSFFD
+210 QFINYSFFE
-219 KEDGADQPIGSNL
+219 KEDGADLPIGSNI
-232 NKSGKFSIASA
+232 NKSGKFSIASP
-243 ENNRVWENK
+243 ENNRAWENK
-252 NIRNESMIWQARNYF
+252 NVRNESMIWQARNYF
-267 EAGEIIEGISLLQ
+267 EAGEINEGISLLQ
-280 LLKTDAGFPKRLHP
+280 LLKTDAGFPKRLQP
-294 FLYEQLAYGYYLSNM
+294 FLYEQLAYGYYLTGM

-351 NWFRKAGA
+351 NWYKKAGA
-359 IVSNPIIAVYASI
+359 IVSNPVIAVYASI

-387 NLANALERML
+387 SLANALERMI
-397 KKDKYAAYADIIYY
+397 KKDKYAAFADIIYY
-411 EMAQLALRNQAV
+411 EMGQLALRNQAV

-456 NIDQFSVA
+456 KIDQFSVA
-464 KVAYE
+464 KIAYE
-469 NLNNLLKTFPNYDQI
+469 NLNDLLKTFPNYDQI
-484 ILRKKWIEKIADL
+484 TLRKKWIDKIADL
-497 NDLIRYED
+497 NELIKNED
-505 SLQLIFTA
+505 SLQFIYAA
-513 PKMAQIQ
+513 PALLQAQM
-520 IAKQWQKRTA
+520 AKQWQKRIA
-530 LIKSQEKNLFTDPN
+530 LIKSQEKDLFTDPN
-544 KKAVETQNLNK
+544 KKTDESVNVNK
-555 NNQPNNPGYS
+555 NNQANNPGYS
-565 FGNSFPISV
+565 FGNAFATTTT
-574 KKQDVK
+574 KQDVK

-615 TIQLAR
+615 TIQLAK
-621 TSTINVNIDT
+621 TSPVKTNIDS
-631 VQANI
+631 VQKNI
-636 QTNTKE
+636 PLNSKVVENAKLVGNKKNKTTLQTQ
-642 VEFKK
+642 
-647 GVRKYNKNNTTVLE
+647 
-661 NDSSE
+661 DSTD

-678 LLQSKLN
+678 LKQSQIS

-701 NDFEKALPRYQAV
+701 NDFEKALPRYKAV
-714 IQNNIEPS
+714 IQNDIEP
-722 ATESALLDLASHY
+722 ATTESALLDLASHFM
-735 LHIGQSSTSDSLIA
+735 HIGQSTTSDSLIA
-749 LITRQFPEGIYIQ
+749 LITRQFPEGIYVQ
-762 KKKAKENLDR
+762 KKQAKENLDR
-772 IDKNTAEAYKT
+772 IDKNSAEAYKA

-792 WDQFGAQMD
+792 WEQFGVQMD
-801 VVQKQFK
+801 SVQKQFK

-822 MNAQLGKDSIAIEY
+822 MHAQLGKDSLAIEY
-836 CNEIIAQNKSES
+836 CNQIIAQNKSES
-848 IKARAKNIITEINK
+848 IKARAKNIITEINN
-862 RKETEAYL
+862 RKVTEAYL

-875 VKPTKL
+875 VQPTKV

-889 ALSKAPAINLK
+889 VQSKVPIINLK
-900 NDSSL
+900 TDSNFKSSPNL
-905 NGKTAL
+905 
-911 NIKMAVNIKN
+911 KMSGNPKI
-921 DSTSK
+921 DSTL
-926 SNISNNS
+926 SNAI
-933 ANTITKAEVNNLT
+933 ANQIT

-958 LQTMNISTVFVKE
+958 LQTMNVSAAFVKE

-978 YNTETFRQLNLA
+978 FNTETFRQLNLT
-990 VTFVQFTDQSHIV
+990 VTYVQFTDQSHIV

-1015 AYINQVKPKLSTEI
+1015 AYINKVKPRLSTEI

-1034 KKQYDITLIGKSN
+1034 KKQYDLILIGKSN
-1047 IIQINNQEQ
+1047 ILLINNQAQ
-1056 MDQYRRDKSNY
+1056 LDQYKRDKSNY